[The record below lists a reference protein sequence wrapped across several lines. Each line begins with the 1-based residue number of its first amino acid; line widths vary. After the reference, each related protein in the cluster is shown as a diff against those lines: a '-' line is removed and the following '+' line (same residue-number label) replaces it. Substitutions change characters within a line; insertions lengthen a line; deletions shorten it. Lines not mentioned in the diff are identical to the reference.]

1 MKQWL
6 GLLAAFMVAVGGAG
20 GASVVLAQEKA
31 PDALVRDV
39 TNEVL
44 DIVRSDKDIRNGN
57 TKKTLELVETKV
69 LPHFNFQ
76 RMTQLALGKDARK
89 ATPEQMTALVAEFRD
104 LLVRT
109 YSSALTQYRNQQ
121 VVFKPFKPDP
131 ARPDDATVVCE
142 IKQSGGSPIGL
153 EYDLEK
159 TAAGWKVYDM
169 RVAGASLV
177 ITYRGSFS
185 QAIQADGI
193 DGLIRTLQAKN
204 KKASE
209 SAAKK

>member
-1 MKQWL
+1 MKHWF
-6 GLLAAFMVAVGGAG
+6 GFLAAFLLATIGMGGAI
-20 GASVVLAQEKA
+20 AQDKG

-44 DIVRSDKDIRNGN
+44 EIVRSDKDIRNGN

-76 RMTQLALGKDARK
+76 RMTQLALGKEARK
-89 ATPEQMTALVAEFRD
+89 ATPEQMTALVSEFRD

-121 VVFKPFKPDP
+121 VIFKPFKPD
-131 ARPDDATVVCE
+131 ASRPDDATVVCE
-142 IKQSGGSPIGL
+142 IKQSGGAPIGL

-159 TAAGWKVYDM
+159 TASGWKVYDM

-177 ITYRGSFS
+177 ITYRGSFA

-204 KKASE
+204 KKAAD
-209 SAAKK
+209 SASKK